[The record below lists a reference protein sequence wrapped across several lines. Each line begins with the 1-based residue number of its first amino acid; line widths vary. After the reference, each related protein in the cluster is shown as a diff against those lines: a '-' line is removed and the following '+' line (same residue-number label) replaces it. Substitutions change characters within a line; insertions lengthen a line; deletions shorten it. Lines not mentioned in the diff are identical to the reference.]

1 MTSEP
6 FLLPPVVVMGVSGA
20 GKTVVGTALAASLGV
35 EFIDADDLHP
45 AANKAKMAAG
55 IPLTDTDRQP
65 WLVLVGDALHAQPGR
80 GPVMACSA
88 LKKIYRD
95 TLRSSA
101 PDAVFLELEANR
113 AELRE
118 RVEHRPGHFMPAA
131 LLDSQ
136 LQTLEPL
143 RPDERGTV
151 LDTSAPFAE
160 VLERAV
166 AWLRASV

>member
-1 MTSEP
+1 
-6 FLLPPVVVMGVSGA
+6 MGVSGS
-20 GKTVVGTALAASLGV
+20 GKSTVGTALAAALGV
-35 EFIDADDLHP
+35 DFIDADDLHP

-80 GPVMACSA
+80 GPVIACSA
-88 LKKIYRD
+88 LKRVYRD

-101 PDAVFLELEANR
+101 PDAVFLELEAGK
-113 AELRE
+113 AELRA
-118 RVEHRPGHFMPAA
+118 RMEHRPEHFMPAA

-136 LQTLEPL
+136 LETLQPL
-143 RPDERGTV
+143 EADERGVV

-160 VLERAV
+160 VLTHAV